1 MVKCFVN
8 YFLEVM
14 ILNTLGERI
23 AYLRNNEGISQR
35 KLMDILGFQNLSKYE
50 KDTREPSLEIL
61 KILSS
66 YFNVSLHWLITGE
79 NTEIILNDE
88 EIEIIKFYRGLTPKE
103 QENFYD
109 KCKPLLV
116 DS

>member
-1 MVKCFVN
+1 M
-8 YFLEVM
+8 
-14 ILNTLGERI
+14 NTLGERI

-61 KILSS
+61 KLISS

-79 NTEIILNDE
+79 ENELLLNDE
-88 EIEIIKFYRGLTPKE
+88 ETEIIKYYRSLSPKE
-103 QENFYD
+103 QMNFTS
-109 KCKPLLV
+109 KIEV
-116 DS
+116 MV